1 MTVCFHSKQ
10 AIQSSWPP
18 RVSLKMKAAFTSFF
32 YKMLLVQ
39 LKRRACQLA
48 FVNVSCY
55 HVTNPLNNFAAAF
68 QL

>member
-18 RVSLKMKAAFTSFF
+18 RASLNMKAAFTSFF